1 LEIDGEL
8 GSDGG
13 KRVGRGLFFDIFIK
27 QGKRCSGVLLGI
39 ALAAVGGLAGEGIRA
54 AGVAT

>member
-13 KRVGRGLFFDIFIK
+13 KRVGRGLFFDVFIER
-27 QGKRCSGVLLGI
+27 GKRRSVLLGI

-54 AGVAT
+54 EGVAT

>member
-13 KRVGRGLFFDIFIK
+13 KRVGRGLFFDVFIER
-27 QGKRCSGVLLGI
+27 GKRRSVLLGI
-39 ALAAVGGLAGEGIRA
+39 ALAAVGGLAGKGIRA
-54 AGVAT
+54 EGVAT